1 MEGVYGIIGGIKK
14 KEVVWCGYIKISKLK
29 EKLRKEKHKQHKKW
43 CPMGDSCILFV
54 KLHCELEM
62 QSSSLGPP
70 LYTNLKKILWYCTKE
85 TQKISSQWSWSLIN
99 HSPIFRHSWPYATFW
114 GMHRFHV
121 SNNELL
127 LVTVISLSLGCDHT
141 ENLYSEILHRLLLNQ
156 FSIDTL
162 ILS

>member
-1 MEGVYGIIGGIKK
+1 MTVLQPRPSKK
-14 KEVVWCGYIKISKLK
+14 HPNTRP
-29 EKLRKEKHKQHKKW
+29 EKLLS
-43 CPMGDSCILFV
+43 CCILFV
-54 KLHCELEM
+54 KLRCELEM

-162 ILS
+162 ILSETSFFLSFKAN